1 VLSQDRAIEIARDL
15 VQSRTE
21 AGVLDRRGV
30 AAERTEEGW
39 HIWFPWQDP
48 NMLGGSPHVMV
59 RDDGS
64 IGDFY
69 STQ

>member
-1 VLSQDRAIEIARDL
+1 MLSQDRAIEIARDHVL
-15 VQSRTE
+15 SRRE
-21 AGVLDRRGV
+21 AGVLDERDV
-30 AAERTEEGW
+30 AAERAEGGW
-39 HIWFPWQDP
+39 HVWFPWHDP
-48 NMLGGSPHVMV
+48 DMLGGEPHVTV